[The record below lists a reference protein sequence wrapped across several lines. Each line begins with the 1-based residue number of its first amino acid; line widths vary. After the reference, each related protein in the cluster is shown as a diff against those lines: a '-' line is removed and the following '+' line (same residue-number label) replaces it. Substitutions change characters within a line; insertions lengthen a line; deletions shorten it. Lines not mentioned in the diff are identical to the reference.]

1 MEPLSEGLWIV
12 KFERYCQIML
22 YRDSTVYKLINS
34 SFLQTLSSGLNTLSP
49 DKTQNLTVIVIGVSS
64 TVRALDLVLCSQSLM
79 FSINCFCKLFVFIN
93 CLPSSL
99 LVSLKCWGFFFFAL
113 VDLWV
118 CCILR
123 KLALCVHIINN
134 LSRFVRILIL
144 FFPPVLGSKD
154 IVQGFCLWC
163 SHLMIVQFSSN

>member
-1 MEPLSEGLWIV
+1 
-12 KFERYCQIML
+12 ML
-22 YRDSTVYKLINS
+22 YRDSTVYTLINS
-34 SFLQTLSSGLNTLSP
+34 SFLQILSSGLNTLSP

-79 FSINCFCKLFVFIN
+79 FSINCFCKLFALLTPCFIEM
-93 CLPSSL
+93 LS
-99 LVSLKCWGFFFFAL
+99 FFFFALL

-144 FFPPVLGSKD
+144 FFPPVSGSKD